1 MNNAPKVLTIND
13 IGIGNFTN
21 VTNRQI
27 LAAIVEL
34 PFSHRLRWLF
44 FACHNAKW
52 PAQGPTVSRWI
63 DD

>member
-34 PFSHRLRWLF
+34 PFSHPLAVAF
-44 FACHNAKW
+44 FSALI
-52 PAQGPTVSRWI
+52 T
-63 DD
+63 